1 MIGGPRWK
9 PHGNDGCSQ
18 AESRIDWAGALVLAS
33 WLVALLLGLSEGE
46 TWGWSSP
53 RIVGLFAAAAVLG
66 LV

>member
-1 MIGGPRWK
+1 
-9 PHGNDGCSQ
+9 
-18 AESRIDWAGALVLAS
+18 VLAS